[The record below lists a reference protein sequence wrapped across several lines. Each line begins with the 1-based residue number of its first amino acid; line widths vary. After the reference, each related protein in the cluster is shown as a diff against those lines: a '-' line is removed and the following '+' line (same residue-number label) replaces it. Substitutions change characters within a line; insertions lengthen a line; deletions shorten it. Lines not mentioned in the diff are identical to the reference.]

1 MLWPGGLYYTVAQT
15 YGLND
20 ETMQERIHFT
30 HILSDQKVPGCPDQL
45 EYVEIGGGL
54 GGFSWPGM
62 ENHTNPYKTVEN
74 HTKV

>member
-1 MLWPGGLYYTVAQT
+1 MAWPT
-15 YGLND
+15 
-20 ETMQERIHFT
+20 ETIPGQLKPSRKELIS
-30 HILSDQKVPGCPDQL
+30 HILSDQPVPSCPDQL

-62 ENHTNPYKTVEN
+62 ENHENPYKTVEN